1 MYFDKTEEVSYSI
14 EDDYCDESN
23 EILTEICEKKN
34 SRGDEEPSDVKAKED
49 TATSIEEIIW
59 Y

>member
-1 MYFDKTEEVSYSI
+1 MKYWLKYV
-14 EDDYCDESN
+14 
-23 EILTEICEKKN
+23 KKN

-59 Y
+59 YWDCKTGLWFS